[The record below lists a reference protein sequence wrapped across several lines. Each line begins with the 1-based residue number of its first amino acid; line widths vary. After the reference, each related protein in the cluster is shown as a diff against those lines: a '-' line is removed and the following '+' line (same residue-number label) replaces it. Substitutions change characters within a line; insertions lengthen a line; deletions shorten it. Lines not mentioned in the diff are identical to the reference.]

1 MRLLGDPARNFLQRD
16 RRTAGGIVSNLW
28 AMPETQI
35 VSRRFGRSKL
45 RSVSR
50 FSIGTDSP
58 RNYLGVM
65 FVGGP
70 DTLEPDAADVG
81 LALMY
86 PEVPYGEVQPE
97 ADLPFVKDPWSLA
110 TV

>member
-1 MRLLGDPARNFLQRD
+1 LLGDPARNFLQRD
-16 RRTAGGIVSNLW
+16 RRTAVGIVFNLW

-35 VSRRFGRSKL
+35 VSEEIRKIEVAEQRVAILDGNRF
-45 RSVSR
+45 
-50 FSIGTDSP
+50 TE
-58 RNYLGVM
+58 NYLGVM

-70 DTLEPDAADVG
+70 DTLEPGDTADVG

-97 ADLPFVKDPWSLA
+97 TALPY
-110 TV
+110 

>member
-1 MRLLGDPARNFLQRD
+1 M
-16 RRTAGGIVSNLW
+16 
-28 AMPETQI
+28 
-35 VSRRFGRSKL
+35 FG
-45 RSVSR
+45 
-50 FSIGTDSP
+50 
-58 RNYLGVM
+58 
-65 FVGGP
+65 GGP

-110 TV
+110 MV